1 MASRQGYV
9 RAPLD
14 AAHLYANTTQ
24 RHEPSRETLAAF
36 AYTTGIEVSRDLV
49 LLSAGASARVAYYGP
64 LRSASRVA
72 QPWSLRVRAWVVA
85 IGSLIVCGDARGGIK
100 PRPDVFPNPPNQ
112 VQAFPH
118 STPHTSSRAF
128 LLTFSCRSLFLLR
141 LFFYRSFEH
150 LFAQEIPDSFV
161 QFCLIHLFK

>member
-36 AYTTGIEVSRDLV
+36 AYTTGTEVSRDLV
-49 LLSAGASARVAYYGP
+49 LLSAGASARVAYCGP

-85 IGSLIVCGDARGGIK
+85 IGSFIVCGDARGGIK
-100 PRPDVFPNPPNQ
+100 PRPNVFPNPLLHFHQGSRQIVIEQSFSSMAIWSGTASGFCCCNNSRSDKLVPTHFEGIRS
-112 VQAFPH
+112 V
-118 STPHTSSRAF
+118 TSQ
-128 LLTFSCRSLFLLR
+128 
-141 LFFYRSFEH
+141 FE
-150 LFAQEIPDSFV
+150 
-161 QFCLIHLFK
+161 K

>member
-24 RHEPSRETLAAF
+24 RHEPSRETSAAF
-36 AYTTGIEVSRDLV
+36 ACTTGIEVSRDLV
-49 LLSAGASARVAYYGP
+49 LLSAGASARVAYCGP

-100 PRPDVFPNPPNQ
+100 PRPNVFPNPLLHFHQ
-112 VQAFPH
+112 G
-118 STPHTSSRAF
+118 SRQIVIEQF
-128 LLTFSCRSLFLLR
+128 LFQYGDLERNRIGILLLQQFAMRQNSC
-141 LFFYRSFEH
+141 
-150 LFAQEIPDSFV
+150 Q
-161 QFCLIHLFK
+161 LILKEFGP